1 MCTTLYCTKLSRVM
15 QLSKTTDASFSKI
28 RIYLNKGEPGQP
40 PARVSL
46 IPYAATRQPSAFRA
60 YLPCSYYSEPF
71 RLPDI
76 SNNVGPVKSFF
87 QFFSAVF
94 VFSWRTTPFTPRS
107 GLVGLVH
114 LSFDDH
120 GSFRNLSVGFSP
132 TQTSLRSNFN
142 HDYLFKLPLQ
152 GAGCPIKST
161 VFYCTPCPVPSCPTY
176 EPNSNDGE

>member
-1 MCTTLYCTKLSRVM
+1 MLRKTGATKSSAAKTMATITIRRRAIFLRVAMPTPVLFQEKAVRKFKLYCR
-15 QLSKTTDASFSKI
+15 LSKRNSSGNPT
-28 RIYLNKGEPGQP
+28 
-40 PARVSL
+40 SL
-46 IPYAATRQPSAFRA
+46 TMSA
-60 YLPCSYYSEPF
+60 LSSPF
-71 RLPDI
+71 F
-76 SNNVGPVKSFF
+76 SFF
-87 QFFSAVF
+87 LPFLFFHG
-94 VFSWRTTPFTPRS
+94 RTTPFTPRS

-161 VFYCTPCPVPSCPTY
+161 VFYGTPCPVPSCPTY